1 MKQNASFAGSELSIG
16 WFSFCQCFV
25 FPLLWYIQIVFDVY
39 FMKVYEQYYKLCPW
53 LSMRPPSNVL
63 IDGTSSVFLNL
74 WKVIK
79 RMIESFKTFA
89 RVAIVWKSL
98 PSIIMAKTK
107 KQIYS
112 LLSYVWNWLW
122 VLRKL
127 PFSRLGKPRNRDCRF
142 ASFAARSNRLVVILR
157 SHLSPKMSEID
168 GRLTY
173 LVWNQSR
180 FNTKDRLISTSC
192 L

>member
-1 MKQNASFAGSELSIG
+1 
-16 WFSFCQCFV
+16 
-25 FPLLWYIQIVFDVY
+25 
-39 FMKVYEQYYKLCPW
+39 
-53 LSMRPPSNVL
+53 
-63 IDGTSSVFLNL
+63 
-74 WKVIK
+74 
-79 RMIESFKTFA
+79 MIESFKTIA
-89 RVAIVWKSL
+89 SVAIVWKSL
-98 PSIIMAKTK
+98 PSIMKAKTK

-142 ASFAARSNRLVVILR
+142 ASFASRSNRLVVILR

-192 L
+192 LYSVCFPVYWCSAWHIYGILYYKSNSVWQWGRV